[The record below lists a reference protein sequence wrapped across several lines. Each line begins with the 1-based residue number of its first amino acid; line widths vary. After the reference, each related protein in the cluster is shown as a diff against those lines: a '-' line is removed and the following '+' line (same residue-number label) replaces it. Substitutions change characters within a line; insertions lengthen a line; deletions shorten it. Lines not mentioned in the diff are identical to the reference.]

1 MDAADEIRVDAPL
14 VDPDDPHASRGRK
27 RRLAQ
32 ISTVVGIV
40 IVVVALSFVIR
51 RVASEWD
58 EVRQA
63 VGDASPVWVAVGF
76 VLCAL
81 GMMSIGWT
89 WTDVLALLG
98 ARVDRIRTLGWYFVG
113 ELGKYLPGGV
123 WPVLGRGEMARR
135 GGVARTQAYAS
146 VALSLITL
154 YLAAM
159 LLAVGLL
166 PFALGGDGP
175 GGWAVVLLLLPLGLA
190 ALHPR
195 ALETVIGLARRLT
208 GRALDFEVP
217 RWRDTVVVV
226 VRYLPT
232 WALIAGATTA
242 IAYAIDPDAPLARVA
257 FAAVLSWIAGFVAVP
272 APGGA
277 GVREA
282 VFTAASGLEPELGAT
297 VALIAR
303 VFFVLVDG
311 GGAALAGPLLR
322 RGREAD
328 VARGDAPAPV
338 S

>member
-1 MDAADEIRVDAPL
+1 MDEAADLPVAPV
-14 VDPDDPHASRGRK
+14 VDPDDPHPGRGRT

-32 ISTVVGIV
+32 ISTAIG
-40 IVVVALSFVIR
+40 IVVVVVAFTFVIR

-58 EVRQA
+58 DVRRA
-63 VGDASPVWVAVGF
+63 VGDASPAWVAVGF
-76 VLCAL
+76 VLCAV
-81 GMMSIGWT
+81 GMASIGWG
-89 WTDVLALLG
+89 WTDVLTLLG
-98 ARVDRIRTLGWYFVG
+98 ARVERFRALGWYFVG

-135 GGVARTQAYAS
+135 GGVPRAQAYVS

-175 GGWAVVLLLLPLGLA
+175 GAWSGVLLLLPLGLA

-195 ALETVIGLARRLT
+195 VLEPVIGLARRLT
-208 GRALDFEVP
+208 GRALVFDLP

-226 VRYLPT
+226 LRYLPT
-232 WALIAGATTA
+232 WVAIAGATTA
-242 IAYAIDPDAPLARVA
+242 IAYAIDPGAPLARVA

-277 GVREA
+277 GIREA
-282 VFTAASGLEPELGAT
+282 VFTAACGLEPELGAT

-303 VFFVLVDG
+303 VFFIAVDG
-311 GGAALAGPLLR
+311 GGAALAGSLLR
-322 RGREAD
+322 RGRDRTLASPEA
-328 VARGDAPAPV
+328 APAP